1 MTVAL
6 VGSLTA
12 GALNP
17 ATLTATLSV
26 EAQLAANLTSAL
38 SLQAQAALGAPPL
51 SVQLSAVLEAEAA
64 LTLGIAL
71 GLPGVTFSLSAAAA
85 LVASARLA
93 LGNLS
98 ILVGLL
104 AQPAGGMFVYS
115 FSGGTVA
122 SLPGDLAAGI
132 AGSPP
137 PGLLPGAPVTGLVL
151 GAAASE
157 WLTVSAYFGGVP

>member
-1 MTVAL
+1 MQQIVDQRRPPR
-6 VGSLTA
+6 G
-12 GALNP
+12 GEP
-17 ATLTATLSV
+17 AQV
-26 EAQLAANLTSAL
+26 
-38 SLQAQAALGAPPL
+38 
-51 SVQLSAVLEAEAA
+51 V
-64 LTLGIAL
+64 
-71 GLPGVTFSLSAAAA
+71 
-85 LVASARLA
+85 
-93 LGNLS
+93 
-98 ILVGLL
+98 L